1 MKNQCSLLINF
12 SKLYE
17 MNSKITPG
25 LTNNQSQPF
34 FAIGIIPL
42 PKVLFL
48 NCLRHHLCF
57 LKCIILGI
65 TVYYNINL
73 KKLCLFSNLG
83 KEIKKNWNYI
93 NTDFPSRLD
102 SDFQFNF
109 RQIRKKIYLSN
120 LFSVTTNY
128 IIHS

>member
-25 LTNNQSQPF
+25 LTNHQSQPF

-83 KEIKKNWNYI
+83 KEI
-93 NTDFPSRLD
+93 
-102 SDFQFNF
+102 Q
-109 RQIRKKIYLSN
+109 KKIGIILTLIS
-120 LFSVTTNY
+120 LRDLIQIFSSTSGRFVKKY
-128 IIHS
+128 ILVIYFL